1 MDKRT
6 LAILAA
12 FGASAIYALNH
23 VIAKDVMPL
32 FIKPFGFILLRVTG
46 AFLLFLIISFW
57 GPREKIAKK
66 DWLRLIL
73 CAIFGMVINMLF
85 FFKGLS
91 LSTPINS
98 AVIITI
104 SPIILLILSAI
115 WIKER
120 ITFIKIIGVLVGLA
134 GALTLVLFGAE
145 IREDAPN
152 IPLGNMLFL
161 VNATS
166 YSIYL
171 IMVRPLTTKYHTFT
185 LMKWL
190 FLIAVVINFPITIG
204 EFSEVNWKELPFE
217 AIWKMTF
224 VVVGTTF
231 LTYLLNL
238 FALKELPAT
247 TIGTFIYLQPLLT
260 IIFAAF
266 LGADALNS
274 VKIVAAILVFT
285 GVYMVTKKEKSQV
298 NHKIGN

>member
-12 FGASAIYALNH
+12 SGASTIYALNH

-32 FIKPFGFILLRVTG
+32 YIKPYGFIFLRVSG
-46 AFLLFLIISFW
+46 AALLFLLISFW
-57 GPREKIAKK
+57 GPKERIAKS
-66 DWLRLIL
+66 DWLRLVA
-73 CAIFGMVINMLF
+73 CALFGMVINMLM

-104 SPIILLILSAI
+104 SPILLLILSAI
-115 WIKER
+115 LIKER
-120 ITFIKIIGVLVGLA
+120 ITWLKIIGIFVGLA

-145 IREDAPN
+145 VRQDAPN
-152 IPLGNMLFL
+152 IPLGNTLFII
-161 VNATS
+161 NATS

-171 IMVRPLTTKYHTFT
+171 IIVRPLTKKYHTLT

-190 FLIAVVINFPITIG
+190 FIIAVIINFPITIG
-204 EFSEVNWKELPFE
+204 EFNEVEWGTLPFD
-217 AIWKMTF
+217 AIWKMVF

-247 TIGTFIYLQPLLT
+247 TIGAFIYLQPLLT
-260 IIFAAF
+260 IVFAAILGADSLNTVKILAAF
-266 LGADALNS
+266 L
-274 VKIVAAILVFT
+274 VFV
-285 GVYMVTKKEKSQV
+285 GVYMVTKKTKTL
-298 NHKIGN
+298 

>member
-12 FGASAIYALNH
+12 FGASTIYALNH

-32 FIKPFGFILLRVTG
+32 YIKPYGFIFLRVSG
-46 AFLLFLIISFW
+46 AAVLFLLISSW
-57 GPREKIAKK
+57 GPKERIAKA
-66 DWLRLIL
+66 DWLRLVA
-73 CAIFGMVINMLF
+73 CALFGMVINMLM

-104 SPIILLILSAI
+104 SPILLLILSAI

-120 ITFIKIIGVLVGLA
+120 VTWLKIIGVFIGLA

-145 IREDAPN
+145 IRQDAPN
-152 IPLGNMLFL
+152 IPLGNTLFII
-161 VNATS
+161 NATS

-171 IMVRPLTTKYHTFT
+171 IIVRPLTKKYHTLT

-190 FLIAVVINFPITIG
+190 FLIAVVINFPITIS
-204 EFSEVNWKELPFE
+204 EFNEVEWRTLPFE
-217 AIWKMTF
+217 AVWKMVF

-238 FALKELPAT
+238 YALKELPAT
-247 TIGTFIYLQPLLT
+247 TIGAFIYLQPLLT
-260 IIFAAF
+260 IVFAAI
-266 LGADALNS
+266 LGADSLNT
-274 VKIVAAILVFT
+274 VKIIAASLVFA
-285 GVYMVTKKEKSQV
+285 GVYMVTKKAKT
-298 NHKIGN
+298 